1 MLPPL
6 RFYSSVSNVDA
17 SPDALASGF
26 ELFACSTFLLERF
39 AFDHACPYVPIG
51 AFRVRSRLSLRS
63 YWSVSRSITSV
74 PTFLLERFTFDYACC
89 LTHSA
94 KQNGLRNVSFLFRR
108 GSGPPVVR
116 SQRPS
121 DYRTQ
126 LVHFGIVRFF
136 AAIPTENKRT
146 KKLRRI
152 GERSRRRGV
161 GAFLRKHIG
170 LAMLS
175 AGSPLGATRPQTCAK
190 EPLALWTLVI

>member
-1 MLPPL
+1 MCAGRCCALSASRRRSAL
-6 RFYSSVSNVDA
+6 SRHSVGSLLYV
-17 SPDALASGF
+17 S
-26 ELFACSTFLLERF
+26 ELWAGEM
-39 AFDHACPYVPIG
+39 
-51 AFRVRSRLSLRS
+51 LRS
-63 YWSVSRSITSV
+63 AGCSSGRSVCARGGRSARRCGSLAAFCVRVTPAV
-74 PTFLLERFTFDYACC
+74 CRM
-89 LTHSA
+89 SA
-94 KQNGLRNVSFLFRR
+94 KQDGLRYVSFLFRR

-161 GAFLRKHIG
+161 GTFLRKHIG